1 MDKHFIC
8 LANSYKRGGRCVAGV
23 EIDIDADN
31 RWSVR
36 KDTTGKP
43 IWIRPIDRHTEY
55 GEIPEGD
62 AHFLPLLSIVKITDV
77 IPCPQYAHSEDAY
90 FDSMFPIGKVLPY
103 PEVMWQL
110 ADYVHPVLFYD
121 SEYSISIDA
130 YNRGD
135 YSLMLI
141 HPESFSFHL
150 DPTKARAKYFMTF
163 RYNGVTYDFS
173 VTDPYFY
180 AYINQNPDALES
192 LSDVYLV
199 LSLGLEYEERHHKL
213 IAAVIIPS
221 KATPAINPQVI
232 VQESLHE
239 KSVRQFTRQE
249 RRVYRR
255 AIVVPSQEGL
265 SLYLKR
271 KDGKDRFI
279 LLESG
284 CHLESWQKVNLKTVS
299 LVTYEDECGQEVYRI
314 RKYASPREWGFMS
327 LLRCFL
333 RLKERTKLYD

>member
-90 FDSMFPIGKVLPY
+90 FDSMFPIGKVLPC

-141 HPESFSFHL
+141 HPESFSFHI

-180 AYINQNPDALES
+180 TYINQNPGALES

-199 LSLGLEYEERHHKL
+199 LSLGLEYEGRHHKL

-221 KATPAINPQVI
+221 MATPAINPQVI

-314 RKYASPREWGFMS
+314 RKHASTREWGGMS
-327 LLRCFL
+327 LLRRFL

>member
-55 GEIPEGD
+55 GEIPEGV
-62 AHFLPLLSIVKITDV
+62 AHFLPLLSVVRLTDV
-77 IPCPQYAHSEDAY
+77 IPCPQHAHSEDVY
-90 FDSMFPIGKVLPY
+90 FKSMYSIGKVLPY
-103 PEVMWQL
+103 PEVMQQL
-110 ADYVHPVLFYD
+110 ADCVHPVLFYD

-163 RYNGVTYDFS
+163 RYNGVTYDFT

-180 AYINQNPDALES
+180 AYINQNPEALEN
-192 LSDVYLV
+192 LTDAYLV
-199 LSLGLEYEERHHKL
+199 LSLGLEYEGRHHKL

-221 KATPAINPQVI
+221 MATPSIHPQTI
-232 VQESLHE
+232 VRESLHK
-239 KSVRQFTRQE
+239 KSVRPFTRQE
-249 RRVYRR
+249 RQLYRR
-255 AIVVPSQEGL
+255 ATVVPSQEGL

-279 LLESG
+279 LFESESDF
-284 CHLESWQKVNLKTVS
+284 ESWQKVNLSTVL
-299 LVTYEDECGQEVYRI
+299 LVTYEDEYGHEVYRI
-314 RKYASPREWGFMS
+314 RKAASASERRILSVLHRFFKS
-327 LLRCFL
+327 LEKHKVL
-333 RLKERTKLYD
+333 

>member
-1 MDKHFIC
+1 M
-8 LANSYKRGGRCVAGV
+8 
-23 EIDIDADN
+23 
-31 RWSVR
+31 
-36 KDTTGKP
+36 
-43 IWIRPIDRHTEY
+43 
-55 GEIPEGD
+55 
-62 AHFLPLLSIVKITDV
+62 
-77 IPCPQYAHSEDAY
+77 
-90 FDSMFPIGKVLPY
+90 
-103 PEVMWQL
+103 
-110 ADYVHPVLFYD
+110 
-121 SEYSISIDA
+121 
-130 YNRGD
+130 
-135 YSLMLI
+135 
-141 HPESFSFHL
+141 
-150 DPTKARAKYFMTF
+150 
-163 RYNGVTYDFS
+163 TYDFS

-314 RKYASPREWGFMS
+314 RKHASTREWGFMS

>member
-221 KATPAINPQVI
+221 KATPAINQQVI

-239 KSVRQFTRQE
+239 SQFANLPVRKGEFTG
-249 RRVYRR
+249 V
-255 AIVVPSQEGL
+255 
-265 SLYLKR
+265 
-271 KDGKDRFI
+271 
-279 LLESG
+279 LL
-284 CHLESWQKVNLKTVS
+284 
-299 LVTYEDECGQEVYRI
+299 
-314 RKYASPREWGFMS
+314 
-327 LLRCFL
+327 
-333 RLKERTKLYD
+333 

>member
-1 MDKHFIC
+1 
-8 LANSYKRGGRCVAGV
+8 
-23 EIDIDADN
+23 
-31 RWSVR
+31 
-36 KDTTGKP
+36 
-43 IWIRPIDRHTEY
+43 
-55 GEIPEGD
+55 
-62 AHFLPLLSIVKITDV
+62 
-77 IPCPQYAHSEDAY
+77 
-90 FDSMFPIGKVLPY
+90 
-103 PEVMWQL
+103 
-110 ADYVHPVLFYD
+110 
-121 SEYSISIDA
+121 
-130 YNRGD
+130 
-135 YSLMLI
+135 MLI

-265 SLYLKR
+265 SLYMKR

-327 LLRCFL
+327 LLRRFL

>member
-23 EIDIDADN
+23 EIDVDADN

-43 IWIRPIDRHTEY
+43 IWIRPIDRQTEY
-55 GEIPEGD
+55 GEIPEGV
-62 AHFLPLLSIVKITDV
+62 AHFLPLLSVVRLTDV
-77 IPCPQYAHSEDAY
+77 IPCPQHAHSEDVY

-314 RKYASPREWGFMS
+314 RKHASTREWGFMS